1 MKMISAVGSLLL
13 AFFLALLAGCGGSF
27 GSTAPDPLNAS
38 NLNLIFVVSPD
49 LAYHTAGDIHPD
61 TANLTSQGLQ
71 RSLLMATYLQQQ
83 VLGMKNVTGLYALS
97 PMTHLQTANNYPDMA
112 ALTNIQQFAMINQ
125 NTLSGAPGSISFTG
139 NSYPINVSYASGD
152 VPPGVVTPTPSLPC
166 PACQGLVFDDAKG
179 NNVALVNGIIKT
191 NAPGFHVFS
200 APWEVISRLLAD
212 INKLKGYN
220 LPIPSRFTS
229 TNQIYAITITP
240 SGDASLLT
248 YDSNI
253 SPPATYPA
261 LSPKLPALASCA
273 ATPFSITAT
282 GGVDGV
288 VVPANANTNQ
298 TLYIVR
304 HAEAHPTAYY
314 GNGNYVAAGQWR
326 ALGLAQALH
335 GKISPTQV
343 YSFDPAQIAQGSVDS
358 SGKFYWSNV
367 APSLTVQ
374 PYAIANNLPYKLV
387 TNFLIADANSP
398 QAASDFFFTGGR
410 FSNQAVLLGWQ
421 FTQIPQTVSALLA
434 SYNYNGPPVPAWSAT
449 DYDSIWTLRFD
460 ARGNLTVNNLLCE
473 GINSAALPTTA
484 PQF

>member
-1 MKMISAVGSLLL
+1 MNIIFAARSLFLV
-13 AFFLALLAGCGGSF
+13 FFLTLLAGCGGSS
-27 GSTAPDPLNAS
+27 GSNAAPLSADR
-38 NLNLIFVVSPD
+38 LNLIFVVSPD
-49 LAYHTAGDIHPD
+49 LAYHTTGDIQPD

-83 VLGMKNVTGLYALS
+83 VLGKQNVTGIYALS

-112 ALTNIQQFAMINQ
+112 ALTSIQQFAMLNQ

-139 NSYPINVSYASGD
+139 NSFPINVSYTPDD
-152 VPPGVVTPTPSLPC
+152 VPAGVVTPTPALPC
-166 PACQGLVFDDAKG
+166 AACQGLVFDDAKG
-179 NNVALVNGIIKT
+179 NNLALVDGIIKT
-191 NAPGFHVFS
+191 NTQGFHVFS

-220 LPIPSRFTS
+220 LPVPSRFTS
-229 TNQIYAITITP
+229 TNRIYALTITP

-248 YDSNI
+248 YDSKIN
-253 SPPATYPA
+253 PPATYPA
-261 LSPKLPALASCA
+261 LSPKLPTLASCMA
-273 ATPFSITAT
+273 APFSITAT

-326 ALGLAQALH
+326 ALGLAQALN

-343 YSFDPAQIAQGSVDS
+343 YSFDPAQVAQGSVDS

-374 PYAIANNLPYKLV
+374 PYAIANNLPYKLI
-387 TNFLIADANSP
+387 TNFLISDANSP
-398 QAASDFFFTGGR
+398 QAASDFFFTGGQ
-410 FSNQAVLLGWQ
+410 FNNQAVLLGWQ

-434 SYNYNGPPVPAWSAT
+434 SYNYSGPPVPAWSAT
-449 DYDSIWTLRFD
+449 DYDSIWALRFD
-460 ARGNLTVNNLLCE
+460 AHGNLSINNLLCE
-473 GINSAALPTTA
+473 GINSAALPSTA
-484 PQF
+484 PEF